1 MQNNDGVYM
10 VELESDSHS
19 EIMGIV
25 EAYFTQN
32 IVQNNRH
39 SHEAY
44 PHAYHP
50 ASYTI
55 AIKGVQKFNV
65 TENLFGNEGMDYEL
79 LAGVYTA
86 RVSNYINVEQNYWG
100 SADINVI
107 RDRLFD
113 FDDWNSY
120 AIAHFLPYHLQNGF
134 DSPLSSVFERMPDLD
149 LDDLGG
155 RLTESVR

>member
-1 MQNNDGVYM
+1 M

-25 EAYFTQN
+25 EAYFTEN
-32 IVQNNRH
+32 IVQDNRH

-55 AIKGVQKFNV
+55 AVKGVQKFNI
-65 TENLFGNEGMDYEL
+65 TQNLFGNEGMDYEL
-79 LAGVYTA
+79 LAGIYTA
-86 RVSNYINVEQNYWG
+86 RISNFINVESNYWG

-107 RDRLFD
+107 RLVRVLF
-113 FDDWNSY
+113 
-120 AIAHFLPYHLQNGF
+120 
-134 DSPLSSVFERMPDLD
+134 
-149 LDDLGG
+149 
-155 RLTESVR
+155 